1 MSIKTIDISIADRFY
16 TLHSIAAAQASAVN
30 SNIAIENLAFSDSG
44 EFLGGGNRLLLATA
58 VNKNELIPSKNE
70 FFEVIQKYIDYFY
83 PMKLDIDDLG
93 ELHSD
98 DILTARAPVNESTY
112 VRRQIPSFETDIDL
126 LVESLFMNEAS
137 GSTSSSTSAVS
148 SVSSVSSD
156 VVGYGLPYVINMNGF
171 EVEQAAVSSRIKAQK
186 SHFQGIKDA
195 LLNLSFTLNLGG
207 IEKKIAIGKVFD
219 PDAWK
224 SFFRTPDI
232 DINTIESRVRQIF
245 RDDFPNA
252 NINVEVYTA
261 NELINL
267 LGSQRK
273 LDDKGII
280 RKKISAAD
288 YSITVLVTE
297 NDINRSNITKSVVA
311 TELTKAFGYSDKYV
325 NGNKITEKDVIQ
337 IDNFQ
342 SLYRLPD
349 IYKQM
354 KLDDRRDKSFRSRS
368 VTESLIAFLFEAN
381 ISADD
386 LDRIRFNLIGKYQ
399 QVAQQSKKVNGMQ
412 VQPLIGIAKTDDV
425 KNFCLS
431 QRVCSSD
438 VFDTFNTDYTLIAWV
453 KRPNDRE
460 FTMSDG
466 HTYKVNTL
474 EGGLG
479 QDQITLSAIEDI
491 FKFSTGSNNVN
502 VKVVHAD
509 GKTSPIILNADTI
522 SIFGKPKYLGYDS
535 LKKKYSKQINTSSGR
550 MPECDQ
556 YPAVADIYLAPVNY
570 PVDPPDPPTPQPPGP
585 GPTPP
590 TPPDPTPPDPTPPGP
605 TPPSPS
611 PSDDDNRK
619 TPPKTNVRLFIVP
632 KKNLKSKHERPPKLT
647 YKDGN
652 YYQVVPNNDQYDA

>member
-1 MSIKTIDISIADRFY
+1 MSTKTIDISIADRFY
-16 TLHSIAAAQASAVN
+16 KLHTVAAAQASAVN
-30 SNIAIENLAFSDSG
+30 SNITIENLAFSDSG

-58 VNKNELIPSKNE
+58 VNKTDLIPSKKE
-70 FFEVIQKYIDYFY
+70 FFGVIQKYIDYFY
-83 PMKLDIDDLG
+83 PMQLNINDLG

-98 DILTARAPVNESTY
+98 EVLSAKAPVTESSY
-112 VRRQIPSFETDIDL
+112 VRRQTPSYQTDIDL

-137 GSTSSSTSAVS
+137 GSTSASPSSTTSAVS
-148 SVSSVSSD
+148 TVSAVSSD

-171 EVEQAAVSSRIKAQK
+171 EVEQAAVSSRVKAQK
-186 SHFQGIKDA
+186 SHFKGIKDA
-195 LLNLSFTLNLGG
+195 LLNLSFTVSISG

-232 DINTIESRVRQIF
+232 DINTVESRVRQIF

-252 NINVEVYTA
+252 NINVEVYAA

-267 LGSQRK
+267 LGAQRK
-273 LDDKGII
+273 LDDKGTI

-311 TELTKAFGYSDKYV
+311 TELTKAFGYSEKYV

-349 IYKQM
+349 IYKQR
-354 KLDDRRDKSFRSRS
+354 KLDDRRDKSSRS
-368 VTESLIAFLFEAN
+368 SRVTESLIAFLFEAQ

-386 LDRIRFNLIGKYQ
+386 VARIQFNLVGKYQ
-399 QVAQQSKKVNGMQ
+399 QVAQGSKNVNGMQ

-425 KNFCLS
+425 KNFCLT
-431 QRVCSSD
+431 QQVCNSD
-438 VFDTFNTDYTLIAWV
+438 VFNTFTTEYTLIAWV

-460 FTMSDG
+460 FTMKDG
-466 HTYKVNTL
+466 TVYPVNKL
-474 EGGLG
+474 SGGLG
-479 QDQITLSAIEDI
+479 QEQITLSAIQDI
-491 FKFSTGSNNVN
+491 FKFSTGAKDIK
-502 VKVVHAD
+502 VKVIHAD
-509 GKTSPIILNADTI
+509 GKTAPKLLNLDTVP
-522 SIFGKPKYLGYDS
+522 IFGKPKYLGYDS
-535 LKKKYSKQINTSSGR
+535 LKKKHSKRIITPTGEI
-550 MPECDQ
+550 PECDQ

-570 PVDPPDPPTPQPPGP
+570 PVDPPDTPIP
-585 GPTPP
+585 
-590 TPPDPTPPDPTPPGP
+590 PPDQHKKSQDT
-605 TPPSPS
+605 
-611 PSDDDNRK
+611 DDIRQSSN
-619 TPPKTNVRLFIVP
+619 TNVRLFIVP